1 MFPKFERFATAA
13 AAAAVALAAAQF
25 AGVPGA
31 AAQSQAQG
39 AQAVA
44 ELMAPDVLVKTVT
57 LEVVDIIQKDKEI
70 QKGDKKK
77 VIALIETKVLP
88 HFNFQVMT
96 SSAVGRN
103 WDKASAEQKAR
114 LIEEFKTLL
123 VRTYS
128 SAIAAYSNQKLD
140 FRPLRAKPTDTDVT
154 VNVRVIQGNQPVT
167 IDYDMEKRPTGWKVW
182 DVRVGGISLVANY
195 RTEFDNQV
203 RERGID
209 GLIKALQ
216 AKNSSNETPAAVA
229 IPGGAQKK

>member
-1 MFPKFERFATAA
+1 MTPQSVRLATVAA
-13 AAAAVALAAAQF
+13 MAAVALLAGARPALAQ
-25 AGVPGA
+25 A
-31 AAQSQAQG
+31 QAQG
-39 AQAVA
+39 AQS
-44 ELMAPDVLVKTVT
+44 APDMVPADQLVRSVT
-57 LEVVDIIQKDKEI
+57 LEVVDIIQKDKDI

-88 HFNFQVMT
+88 HFNFQAMT

-114 LIEEFKTLL
+114 LVDEFKTLL

-128 SAIAAYSNQKLD
+128 SALSAYSNQKFD

-154 VNVRVIQGNQPVT
+154 VNVRVLQSGAQPVT

-195 RTEFDNQV
+195 RTEFDNLI
-203 RERGID
+203 REKGVE

-216 AKNSSNETPAAVA
+216 AKNSSLEQPAVAATPAA
-229 IPGGAQKK
+229 GAARK